1 MKKMFVLMA
10 VIAIC
15 QMGFSQQ
22 NPPAESNTKNEAGT
36 GNMRN
41 HKGKHDRRKMM
52 SELNLTSDQ
61 KTKLKEMRMANKQ
74 KRDAI
79 MNNSSL
85 SETQKREQLK
95 DLHKEHAKG
104 LDTVLTDDQKAKMKS
119 MKEQRKNDKK
129 FRDGRLKQPEK
140 AEKVID
146 NTNNQ

>member
-10 VIAIC
+10 VTAIC

-22 NPPAESNTKNEAGT
+22 NPPTENNLKTETGT
-36 GNMRN
+36 GYMRN
-41 HKGKHDRRKMM
+41 HKEKHDRRKMM

-74 KRDAI
+74 KKDAI

-104 LDTVLTDDQKAKMKS
+104 LENVLTDDQKAKMKS
-119 MKEQRKNDKK
+119 MKDQWKNDKK
-129 FRDGRLKQPEK
+129 FRDGKLKKPEK

>member
-1 MKKMFVLMA
+1 MA
-10 VIAIC
+10 VTAIC

-22 NPPAESNTKNEAGT
+22 NPPAENNLNTETGT
-36 GNMRN
+36 GYMRN

-61 KTKLKEMRMANKQ
+61 KTKLKEMRVANKQ
-74 KRDAI
+74 KKEAI
-79 MNNSSL
+79 LNNSSL

-104 LDTVLTDDQKAKMKS
+104 LENVLTDDQKAKMKS
-119 MKEQRKNDKK
+119 MKDQWKNDKK
-129 FRDGRLKQPEK
+129 FRDGKLKKPEK